1 MHDIS
6 IKYLEIDPNIRFGK
20 PVIIGTRIC
29 VADILEMLA
38 TGMTFKDINDDFP
51 QIDDEKIKACLKYAA
66 HRESIWALA
75 I

>member
-1 MHDIS
+1 MLGTNNN
-6 IKYLEIDPNIRFGK
+6 YLEIDPNFRFGK

-29 VADILEMLA
+29 VTDILEMLA
-38 TGMTFKDINDDFP
+38 NGMTFRDIIDDFP
-51 QIDDEKIKACLKYAA
+51 KLDEDKIRACLKYAA